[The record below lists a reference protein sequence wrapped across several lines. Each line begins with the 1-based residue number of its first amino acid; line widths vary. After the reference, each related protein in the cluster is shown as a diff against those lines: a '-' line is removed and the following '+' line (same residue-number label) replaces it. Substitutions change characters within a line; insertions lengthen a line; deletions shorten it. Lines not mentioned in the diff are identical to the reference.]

1 MDELRIFESP
11 KFGSVRCFVLDGKP
25 WLGAADVCETM
36 GMTQSNVHFI
46 TKRLNAD
53 EWTYHGILTCTGL
66 HQAVV
71 LSESGVMKAV
81 SRSRKPIA
89 PEVGK
94 WFQNEVFPALNA
106 PQPTDADCEP
116 DDTDSDTVRDTDSEI
131 PPAVGN
137 DELRTFTNSEFGE
150 VRTNVDENGSVMFCG
165 SDVAKALGYTNAN
178 KALADHCKKDDLTN
192 RYPIV
197 DSLGRT
203 QQAIFISESNV
214 YRLAFGSKLPSAER
228 FTDWVTEEI
237 LPSIRKRG
245 GYILNQDK
253 LSNEEL
259 MARAVLLAQKTIDEK
274 TAQLQAANET
284 IGVMAPKAAYY
295 DNVLQS
301 DNLLTV
307 TQIAKCY
314 GMTAVQF
321 NELLKRIGV
330 QYKQGAQWLP
340 YAKYADK
347 DYIRIVTVLD
357 GAGQARQQSKWTQ
370 TGKKFIYDEFKE
382 MGILPISERG
392 KGEGDA

>member
-25 WLGAADVCETM
+25 WFGAVDVCKTM
-36 GMTQSNVHFI
+36 GMNATNVTQI
-46 TKRLNAD
+46 LKRLSAD
-53 EWTYHGILTCTGL
+53 EWTSHKAMTPKGL
-66 HQAVV
+66 QTMNMF
-71 LSESGVMKAV
+71 SESGVMNVV

-106 PQPTDADCEP
+106 QQPTDTDCEP

-137 DELRTFTNSEFGE
+137 DELRTFTNSEFGD
-150 VRTNVDENGSVMFCG
+150 VRTDVDKDGKVLFCAK
-165 SDVAKALGYTNAN
+165 DVATALGYNNTN
-178 KALADHCKKDDLTN
+178 KAIGDHCKGVTKRYYLSQGGSQLT
-192 RYPIV
+192 
-197 DSLGRT
+197 S
-203 QQAIFISESNV
+203 FIPESDV

-392 KGEGDA
+392 KGECDA

>member
-11 KFGSVRCFVLDGKP
+11 EFGSVRCFVLDGKP
-25 WLGAADVCETM
+25 WFGAVDVCKAM
-36 GMTQSNVHFI
+36 GMNATNVTQI
-46 TKRLNAD
+46 LKRLSAD
-53 EWTYHGILTCTGL
+53 EWTSHKAMTPKGL
-66 HQAVV
+66 QTMNMF
-71 LSESGVMKAV
+71 SESGVMNVV

-94 WFQNEVFPALNA
+94 WFQNEVFPALNGE
-106 PQPTDADCEP
+106 QHIDTVCEP

-137 DELRTFTNSEFGE
+137 DELRTFTNSEFGQ
-150 VRTNVDENGSVMFCG
+150 VRTTTINGEPWFVAADVCKALDILNPTDAIRKLDDDEKARLNLGLRG
-165 SDVAKALGYTNAN
+165 SDANVVNESGLYSLVLGSRKPEAKAFKRWIT
-178 KALADHCKKDDLTN
+178 HEV
-192 RYPIV
+192 I
-197 DSLGRT
+197 
-203 QQAIFISESNV
+203 
-214 YRLAFGSKLPSAER
+214 
-228 FTDWVTEEI
+228 
-237 LPSIRKRG
+237 PSIRKRG

-392 KGEGDA
+392 KDECDA

>member
-11 KFGSVRCFVLDGKP
+11 KFGSVRCFILNGKP
-25 WLGAADVCETM
+25 WFGAVDVYKAM
-36 GMTQSNVHFI
+36 GMSATNVTFVL
-46 TKRLNAD
+46 KRLNAD
-53 EWTYHGILTCTGL
+53 EWTHHKVMMSNGL
-66 HQAVV
+66 RPQTL
-71 LSESGVMKAV
+71 LSESGVMNAV
-81 SRSRKPIA
+81 SHSQKPIA

-94 WFQNEVFPALNA
+94 WFQDEVFPALNA
-106 PQPTDADCEP
+106 QQPTDADYEP
-116 DDTDSDTVRDTDSEI
+116 DDTDSDTVRDTDSVI

-137 DELRTFTNSEFGE
+137 DELRTFTNSEFGD
-150 VRTNVDENGSVMFCG
+150 VRTDVDKDGKVLFCG
-165 SDVAKALGYTNAN
+165 SDVATALGYAKPRNAV
-178 KALADHCKKDDLTN
+178 AVHCKGALKRGVLTTGGMQEM
-192 RYPIV
+192 
-197 DSLGRT
+197 S
-203 QQAIFISESNV
+203 FIPESDV

-392 KGEGDA
+392 KDECDA

>member
-11 KFGSVRCFVLDGKP
+11 EFGSVRCFVLDGKP
-25 WLGAADVCETM
+25 WFGAVDVCKAM
-36 GMTQSNVHFI
+36 GMNATNVTQI
-46 TKRLNAD
+46 LKRLSAD
-53 EWTYHGILTCTGL
+53 EWTSHKAMTPKGL
-66 HQAVV
+66 QTMNMF
-71 LSESGVMKAV
+71 SESGVMNVV

-94 WFQNEVFPALNA
+94 WFQEEVFPALNA
-106 PQPTDADCEP
+106 QQPADADYEP
-116 DDTDSDTVRDTDSEI
+116 DDTDSDTVHDTDSEI

-137 DELRTFTNSEFGE
+137 DELRTFTNSEFGQ
-150 VRTNVDENGSVMFCG
+150 VRTTTINGEPWFVAADVCRALEIGNPTQALTRLDDDEKGNTLISNEGNRGNPNFTIINESGLYALVL
-165 SDVAKALGYTNAN
+165 SSRKPEAKAFKRWIT
-178 KALADHCKKDDLTN
+178 HEV
-192 RYPIV
+192 I
-197 DSLGRT
+197 
-203 QQAIFISESNV
+203 
-214 YRLAFGSKLPSAER
+214 
-228 FTDWVTEEI
+228 
-237 LPSIRKRG
+237 PSIRKRG

-392 KGEGDA
+392 KDECDA